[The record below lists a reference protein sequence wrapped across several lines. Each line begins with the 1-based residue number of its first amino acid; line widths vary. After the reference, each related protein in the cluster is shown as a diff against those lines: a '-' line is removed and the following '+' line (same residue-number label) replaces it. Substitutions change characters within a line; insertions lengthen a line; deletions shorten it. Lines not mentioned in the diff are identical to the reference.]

1 MAHLLVKKPITSN
14 GVNLVMNGGQ
24 IQYRESIVQLPA
36 KKDLEK
42 INSKL
47 PDHLKMII
55 EVVEDE
61 PKAKIK

>member
-14 GVNLVMNGGQ
+14 GVNPVMEGGK
-24 IQYRESIVQLPA
+24 IIYRESIVQLTA
-36 KKDLEK
+36 RKDLEK